1 MQMQAEDLRIYALA
15 YALWH
20 DDTYLQAAHF
30 VAGVLLADQ
39 EMTSSPVH
47 ITTCRSERRSEGART
62 FHGRHPA
69 TDSVQTDCGCALSFY
84 ISRLRRCRSPHE
96 IG

>member
-30 VAGVLLADQ
+30 VAGVLLTRPPRCISLFRAF
-39 EMTSSPVH
+39 
-47 ITTCRSERRSEGART
+47 GAV
-62 FHGRHPA
+62 
-69 TDSVQTDCGCALSFY
+69 DL
-84 ISRLRRCRSPHE
+84 LMK
-96 IG
+96 